1 MEATDIQALA
11 TALQNLQPN
20 AATVNATAVK
30 LPSFWSGNPE
40 VWFKQV
46 ESVFSTRHPVITRQQ
61 TKFDYV
67 IQALDNITADRV
79 QAIILSPPED
89 PYDKLKAALIG
100 VFAKSQAE
108 KDQELLNFNGLGDRK
123 PSELLQHMQNLNADP
138 ATLFKA
144 LFLAQLPPEVR
155 RILALSEKTN
165 IAELAREADRITEV
179 SKLTDVS
186 QVNATGEYRKPF
198 GRHPVGGQNKSQKV
212 STKSDQTWPLLP
224 GLCKYHSRFGKRA
237 RSCLQPCKFQAV
249 SKSGGCHNISE
260 PGSCHTVSEP
270 GNCPT
275 GRQ

>member
-108 KDQELLNFNGLGDRK
+108 NRVTSLE
-123 PSELLQHMQNLNADP
+123 
-138 ATLFKA
+138 
-144 LFLAQLPPEVR
+144 QLSV
-155 RILALSEKTN
+155 
-165 IAELAREADRITEV
+165 AEF
-179 SKLTDVS
+179 S
-186 QVNATGEYRKPF
+186 GE
-198 GRHPVGGQNKSQKV
+198 
-212 STKSDQTWPLLP
+212 
-224 GLCKYHSRFGKRA
+224 
-237 RSCLQPCKFQAV
+237 
-249 SKSGGCHNISE
+249 
-260 PGSCHTVSEP
+260 
-270 GNCPT
+270 
-275 GRQ
+275 